1 MDGPAKFPLYSHSVT
16 LDVAKCR
23 GCTNCI
29 KHCPT
34 EAIRVRKGHAAITEY
49 RCIDCGECIRK
60 CPYGAK
66 KAVTD
71 PLSAI
76 KDYDWKIALP
86 APALYGQF
94 DEFRSI
100 DQILSGLLHLGFDQV
115 FEVALAAELVADA
128 VKAKIDRMKEVRPV
142 ISSSCPAVLH
152 LIQIRYPSLIPHI
165 APVIAPME
173 LAARMARQVA
183 GKDRGIVGVFFISPC
198 AAKMTDVRSPV
209 GLSHSSVDGVIA
221 IKDIFLPLRAAM
233 GKCEIKTLS
242 QAGSRGV
249 AWARIDGESDA
260 VGERLRIS
268 VDGIANVI
276 EVLEAV
282 ENGTLH
288 NTAFIEAMACP
299 GGCVGG
305 PLVVDNPFVAK
316 TRIRN
321 REERMPACHSAN
333 VIMEP
338 FKWTNLD
345 WTVPLDARGDLMLST
360 NIARALEMEAE
371 MEAIEAS
378 LPGLDCGSCGAPT
391 CRALAEDIVKGAAG
405 VNACVFKLRENVR
418 KLAAEMIE
426 LEQINPPSLDRS

>member
-1 MDGPAKFPLYSHSVT
+1 MDAQSKLPLYSHSVT

-29 KHCPT
+29 KRCPT

-49 RCIDCGECIRK
+49 RCIDCGECIRN

-76 KDYDWKIALP
+76 QGYDWKIALP

-94 DEFRSI
+94 DEVRSI
-100 DQILSGLLHLGFDQV
+100 DQILTGLLQLGFDEV
-115 FEVALAAELVADA
+115 YEVAQAAELVADA
-128 VKAKIDRMKEVRPV
+128 VKGLIDSATVSRPV
-142 ISSSCPAVLH
+142 ISSSCPAVIR
-152 LIQIRYPSLIPHI
+152 LIQIRYPSLIPHV
-165 APVIAPME
+165 APILAPME
-173 LAARMARQVA
+173 VAARIVRQAA
-183 GKDRGIVGVFFISPC
+183 GSSRGTVGVFFISPC

-209 GLSHSSVDGVIA
+209 GSVQSSVDGVIA

-233 GKCEIKTLS
+233 GKCEPRPLS
-242 QAGSRGV
+242 RAGSRGV
-249 AWARIDGESDA
+249 AWARVDGEGSA
-260 VGERLRIS
+260 VGERQHIS

-276 EVLEAV
+276 QVLEAV
-282 ENGTLH
+282 ENGTLT

-305 PLVVDNPFVAK
+305 PLVVENPYVAK
-316 TRIRN
+316 TRVRN
-321 REERMPACHSAN
+321 REER
-333 VIMEP
+333 
-338 FKWTNLD
+338 
-345 WTVPLDARGDLMLST
+345 LDATRPVGEAPAAPPLSLEWSLPMEGRGDLMLSAD
-360 NIARALEMEAE
+360 ISRALEMEAE
-371 MEAIEAS
+371 MERIDES

-391 CRALAEDIVKGAAG
+391 CRALAEDIVKGSAG
-405 VNACVFKLRENVR
+405 VNACVFKLRETVR

-426 LEQINPPSLDRS
+426 LEQMNPPSLDRE